1 MARLR
6 LRRPRRVARHAD
18 RNAVDYASPIHPTRH
33 NPATNTF
40 FIRLGVQAVCVS
52 PYYPSQSCA
61 LWISSTSTAT
71 KGFSRIHSI
80 F

>member
-18 RNAVDYASPIHPTRH
+18 RNAVDYASLIHPTRY

-52 PYYPSQSCA
+52 PYYPY
-61 LWISSTSTAT
+61 
-71 KGFSRIHSI
+71 
-80 F
+80 